1 MDRVILHSDLNAFF
15 ASVETV
21 LNPTL
26 ADYPMAVCGDP
37 DKRHGI
43 ILAKN
48 EKAKKYGV
56 ATAETIWA
64 AKQKCP
70 SLVLVPPHHDLYEK
84 YSAQINEIYSEYTDL
99 VEPFGIDE
107 SWLDVSGSEKL
118 FGDGETIANTIR
130 ERIKRETGLTVSVGV
145 SFNKCFAKLGSDLK
159 KPDAVSV
166 IDRAHFKEIV
176 WGLPVS
182 TLLYVGRSA
191 AKTLDDMHIKTI
203 GQLAA
208 ASPDFISYKLGKLGT
223 LLHAYAN
230 GKDDEP
236 VSSIYGARQV
246 KSVGNGM
253 TFSHDLYG
261 MEELLSGLDAVCDL
275 AAARM
280 RAKHVKCTTVQL
292 SIKDAN
298 FVTVQRQVPIKV
310 PTQLARELR
319 DAAAELLREN
329 WNPRLGIRALTVT
342 GTGLVPED
350 TAAQIGFFDDAIA
363 DLKNEKRERT
373 MDAIREKFG
382 HGAIKS
388 AGTLGDIS
396 KPKKDKLP

>member
-1 MDRVILHSDLNAFF
+1 MDRKILHSDLNSFF

-21 LNPTL
+21 LNPSL
-26 ADYPMAVCGDP
+26 ADFPMAVCGDP

-48 EKAKKYGV
+48 EKAKKFGV

-70 SLVLVPPHHDLYEK
+70 ALVLVPPHHDLYER
-84 YSAQINEIYSEYTDL
+84 YSREVNAIYREYTDL

-118 FGDGETIANTIR
+118 FGDGLQIAEALR
-130 ERIKRETGLTVSVGV
+130 ARIKRETGLTVSVGV
-145 SFNKCFAKLGSDLK
+145 SFNKTFAKLGSDLK

-166 IDRAHFKEIV
+166 IDRAHFQEIV
-176 WGLPVS
+176 WRLPVQD
-182 TLLYVGRSA
+182 LLYVGRSA
-191 AKTLDDMHIKTI
+191 VKTLADMRIRTI
-203 GQLAA
+203 GDLAH
-208 ASPDFISYKLGKLGT
+208 ASPDFLEYKLGKLGKM
-223 LLHAYAN
+223 LYAYAN
-230 GKDDEP
+230 GEDDDP
-236 VSSIYGARQV
+236 VRSVYDKRQV

-261 MEELLSGLDAVCDL
+261 MDELLCGLDAVCDL

-292 SIKDAN
+292 SIQDAS
-298 FVTVQRQVPIKV
+298 FVTTQRQAPLAV

-319 DAAAELLREN
+319 DAAAALLRTQ

-350 TAAQIGFFDDAIA
+350 TAEQIGFFDDTTV
-363 DLKNEKRERT
+363 DLKNEKRERA
-373 MDAIREKFG
+373 MDDIRKKYG
-382 HGAIKS
+382 RGSIQS
-388 AGTLGDIS
+388 AGTLGMDTEE
-396 KPKKDKLP
+396 

>member
-1 MDRVILHSDLNAFF
+1 MDRTILHSDLNSFF

-21 LNPTL
+21 LNPAL
-26 ADYPMAVCGDP
+26 ADFPMAVCGDP

-48 EKAKKYGV
+48 EKAKKFGV
-56 ATAETIWA
+56 VTAETIWA

-70 SLVLVPPHHDLYEK
+70 ALVLVPPHHDLYER
-84 YSAQINEIYSEYTDL
+84 YSREVNAIYREYTDL

-118 FGDGETIANTIR
+118 FGDGVQIAETLRA
-130 ERIKRETGLTVSVGV
+130 RIKRETGLTVSVGV
-145 SFNKCFAKLGSDLK
+145 SFNKTFAKLGSDLK

-166 IDRAHFKEIV
+166 IDRAHFQEIV
-176 WGLPVS
+176 WRLPVQD
-182 TLLYVGRSA
+182 LLYVGRSA
-191 AKTLDDMHIKTI
+191 VKTLADMRIKTI
-203 GQLAA
+203 GDLAH
-208 ASPDFISYKLGKLGT
+208 ASPDFLEYKLGKLGRM
-223 LLHAYAN
+223 LYAYAN
-230 GKDDEP
+230 GEDDDP
-236 VSSIYGARQV
+236 VRSVYDKRQV

-253 TFSHDLYG
+253 TFSRDLYG
-261 MEELLSGLDAVCDL
+261 MDELLCGLDAVCDL

-298 FVTVQRQVPIKV
+298 FVTTQRQAPLAV

-319 DAAAELLREN
+319 DAAAALLRTQ

-350 TAAQIGFFDDAIA
+350 TAEQIGFFDDMTV

-373 MDAIREKFG
+373 MDDIRKKYG
-382 HGAIKS
+382 RGSIQS
-388 AGTLGDIS
+388 AGTLGMDTEE
-396 KPKKDKLP
+396 